1 MPPAQRAFSLTD
13 EGYAGLKRS
22 AAACTLTDLS
32 LMIPFVVTVMVFNIV
47 LRTFTGEPLHT
58 NQLWGLF
65 AAGGIGLAVVFVAAR
80 NDYRKTY
87 VAAYAESEQVRLSL
101 AEHLRRLPLSFFN
114 RRTVSDIGE
123 HVMGDVTSQESL
135 LSSTLPQLVAG
146 CVSAALVC
154 ILLAFFEWRLALCVF
169 VTIPLAFGVVL
180 LSRKR
185 ERRLFEQQNA
195 ARIEALSRIR
205 DYLEGIKDIRAYRMV
220 GESSL
225 GLRDALSDLKRIAM
239 RVELSVDVCVSAAN
253 TVLRAGVGLTVFAG
267 ALLITNGQIDLI
279 TLLMFLLIVSR
290 IYGPMTQLVSQLPN
304 LLSLSTRAARIRS
317 IMDEPETPGGP
328 PAEVRSH
335 TLEFDDVSFGYG
347 TIPVLRNVTFT
358 AEEGSVT
365 ALVGPSGAGKSTV
378 AQLAARFW
386 DPWSGS
392 VRAGGQD
399 IGTFSEDSWL
409 AHVSPVFQEVLL
421 FDDTVSN
428 NIRIGQQQATEEEVR
443 AAAEAAHCLEF
454 IERLPHGFDTMLGEN
469 GATLSGGERQRISI
483 ARALLKDAPIVLL
496 DEATS
501 SLDPENEGLVQEA
514 LGGLTRGK
522 TVIVIAHRLRTIERA
537 DSIVVLEEGRVAGQ
551 GTHTELMRSCDLYAR
566 LWNLQERS
574 MQWSL
579 GGKRRDSDATS
590 EQPVADALGKEGV
603 D

>member
-1 MPPAQRAFSLTD
+1 M
-13 EGYAGLKRS
+13 
-22 AAACTLTDLS
+22 
-32 LMIPFVVTVMVFNIV
+32 
-47 LRTFTGEPLHT
+47 
-58 NQLWGLF
+58 
-65 AAGGIGLAVVFVAAR
+65 
-80 NDYRKTY
+80 
-87 VAAYAESEQVRLSL
+87 
-101 AEHLRRLPLSFFN
+101 
-114 RRTVSDIGE
+114 
-123 HVMGDVTSQESL
+123 
-135 LSSTLPQLVAG
+135 
-146 CVSAALVC
+146 
-154 ILLAFFEWRLALCVF
+154 
-169 VTIPLAFGVVL
+169 
-180 LSRKR
+180 
-185 ERRLFEQQNA
+185 
-195 ARIEALSRIR
+195 
-205 DYLEGIKDIRAYRMV
+205 
-220 GESSL
+220 
-225 GLRDALSDLKRIAM
+225 
-239 RVELSVDVCVSAAN
+239 
-253 TVLRAGVGLTVFAG
+253 
-267 ALLITNGQIDLI
+267 
-279 TLLMFLLIVSR
+279 
-290 IYGPMTQLVSQLPN
+290 
-304 LLSLSTRAARIRS
+304 
-317 IMDEPETPGGP
+317 
-328 PAEVRSH
+328 
-335 TLEFDDVSFGYG
+335 
-347 TIPVLRNVTFT
+347 
-358 AEEGSVT
+358 
-365 ALVGPSGAGKSTV
+365 
-378 AQLAARFW
+378 
-386 DPWSGS
+386 
-392 VRAGGQD
+392 
-399 IGTFSEDSWL
+399 
-409 AHVSPVFQEVLL
+409 LL